1 MSTAASPSVP
11 TSQVAVAEGAPFLH
25 VGLLLVLSVLLLLVG
40 LGSPALTDR
49 DEGSNAEAAREM
61 LESGDWLSP
70 TLNGEPRFA
79 KPALIYWLMAGAYKL
94 FGVSEVTARL
104 PSALFALGLV
114 FLQYGFLSRVL
125 GPQTGLLGA
134 LMLLLNLEFVA
145 IGRMALTD
153 SVLGFFTTLALFGFW
168 LGLHPS
174 TELRTGGSA
183 GLTTGGAGRERQA
196 IWLFYIGMGLAT
208 LTKGP
213 VGFLIPLLAVVPY
226 LFLTRR
232 WGQMWRDGKPLAGLA
247 LFIAIALPWYAVM
260 LAIHGSRYTASA
272 QADTIGRFLNVIGGH
287 GGTLFFYV
295 PVILFGFFPWSG
307 LLPFAV
313 YETSKRWFEVRGLGS
328 EATASNLE
336 PHASDLQLFAALW
349 LVAGFVFFSLSS
361 TRLPHY
367 LGPLFPAA
375 AILST
380 CYWTRCLSEDST
392 PGRRAAIH
400 VTMLLGYAFGLALA
414 FGPTLYT
421 RFVEKI
427 AKEFPMAPLVD
438 IGQSPFVLA
447 AVLIV
452 GAAAVGYFGL
462 SDDRRAGAFWAAGAT
477 IGSVLLVIIHST
489 LPRFSHYFIEPPQQL
504 AYTAGL
510 NLAPDERLILYGP
523 SRPSL
528 IFYAKRKAILIRP
541 GEEEI
546 MRSHLKQAGRIMIVM
561 PTRLRPNLPAETAD
575 YATLLERYGYSLL
588 ASQPVIKVPEA
599 PPPPAPDPS
608 KDPHARYKS

>member
-1 MSTAASPSVP
+1 MSTAASQSVS
-11 TSQVAVAEGAPFLH
+11 TSRVAVTEGAPFLH

-40 LGSPALTDR
+40 LGTPALTDR

-61 LESGDWLSP
+61 LESGDWISP

-79 KPALIYWLMAGAYKL
+79 KPALIYWLMAVSYKL
-94 FGVSEVTARL
+94 FAVNEVAARL

-114 FLQYGFLSRVL
+114 LLQYGFLSRVM
-125 GPQTGLLGA
+125 GPHIGLLGA

-153 SVLGFFTTLALFGFW
+153 SVLSFFTTLALFGFW
-168 LGLHPS
+168 LGLHG
-174 TELRTGGSA
+174 E
-183 GLTTGGAGRERQA
+183 GRSRHA

-226 LFLTRR
+226 LSLTHR
-232 WGQMWRDGKPLAGLA
+232 WGDLWRDGKPLVGLVVFLSVA
-247 LFIAIALPWYAVM
+247 VPWYAVM
-260 LAIHGSRYTASA
+260 LALHGSRYTASA

-307 LLPFAV
+307 LLPFALAQAFQG
-313 YETSKRWFEVRGLGS
+313 YRQWARGDRKTPNNQPHSLS
-328 EATASNLE
+328 PIAYSPIAPRELE
-336 PHASDLQLFAALW
+336 LFAALW

-367 LGPLFPAA
+367 IGPLFPAA
-375 AILST
+375 AILT
-380 CYWTRCLSEDST
+380 ARYWIRCLSEDST

-400 VTMLLGYAFGLALA
+400 VMMALGYAFGLALA

-421 RFVEKI
+421 RFVDKI

-438 IGQSPFVLA
+438 IGQSPLVLA
-447 AVLIV
+447 GVMIA
-452 GAAAVGYFGL
+452 GAAAIGYFGL

-477 IGSVLLVIIHST
+477 IGSVILVIIHLT
-489 LPRFSHYFIEPPQQL
+489 LPRFSYYFIEPPQQL
-504 AYTAGL
+504 AYTAGV

-523 SRPSL
+523 PRPSL
-528 IFYAKRKAILIRP
+528 LFYAKRKAILIRP

-546 MRSHLKQAGRIMIVM
+546 MRSQLKQAGRIMIVM
-561 PTRLRPNLPAETAD
+561 PTRLRPNLPAETAG
-575 YATLLERYGYSLL
+575 YVTLLERYGYSLL
-588 ASQPVIKVPEA
+588 ASQPVIRVPE
-599 PPPPAPDPS
+599 PPPSPRELDPA